1 MWYYNA
7 NIIKTPKSLTVD
19 GVTYPPAVFRNADLL
34 SSLGVVPYREER
46 VDQRY
51 YWTGGLTVDT
61 SGDEAIGTYASI
73 DRDVDKLKEGMLST
87 INSQVASKQGAIDW
101 YWQRASKGGKDVPAE
116 ISDYATTIYY
126 EQNEKEAEVNA
137 LTTLE
142 EIIDYENKPFTET
155 RKVAIYD
162 DEGNVSYG
170 DETETNTRHINM
182 LKHWTANP
190 TDEVD
195 PAFVSL
201 VAD

>member
-51 YWTGGLTVDT
+51 YWTGQLTVDT

-101 YWQRASKGGKDVPAE
+101 YWQRASKGGKAVPAD
-116 ISDYATTIYY
+116 IQTYADTIYY

-137 LTTLE
+137 LTTLA

-155 RKVAIYD
+155 RKIKHTAEDGTVT
-162 DEGNVSYG
+162 YG
-170 DETETNTRHINM
+170 PETDTSNRHINM

-201 VAD
+201 DAN

>member
-7 NIIKTPKSLTVD
+7 NIIKTPKSLTVN

-51 YWTGGLTVDT
+51 YWTGALTVDT
-61 SGDEAIGTYASI
+61 SGDEAIGTYTQT
-73 DRDVDKLKEGMLST
+73 DRDVDTLKENMLGV

-101 YWQRASKGGKDVPAE
+101 YWQRASKGGKAVPAD

-201 VAD
+201 TKD

>member
-51 YWTGGLTVDT
+51 YWTGQLTVDT

-73 DRDVDKLKEGMLST
+73 DRDVDKLKEGMLDT

-101 YWQRASKGGKDVPAE
+101 YWQRASKGGKAVPAD
-116 ISDYATTIYY
+116 IQTYADTIYY

-201 VAD
+201 TKD

>member
-51 YWTGGLTVDT
+51 YWTGQLTVDT
-61 SGDEAIGTYASI
+61 SGDEAVGTYASI
-73 DRDVDKLKEGMLST
+73 DRDVDKLKEGMLDT

-101 YWQRASKGGKDVPAE
+101 YWQRASKGGKDVPVE

-126 EQNEKEAEVNA
+126 EQNEKESEVNA

>member
-7 NIIKTPKSLTVD
+7 TIIKTPKSLTVD

-34 SSLGVVPYREER
+34 SSLGVVPYSEVK

-73 DRDVDKLKEGMLST
+73 DRDVDKLKEGMLDT

-101 YWQRASKGGKDVPAE
+101 YWQRASKGGKDVPAD
-116 ISDYATTIYY
+116 IQTYADTIYY

-137 LTTLE
+137 LTTLA

-155 RKVAIYD
+155 RKIKHTAED
-162 DEGNVSYG
+162 G
-170 DETETNTRHINM
+170 TETYGPETDTSNRHINM
-182 LKHWTANP
+182 CLHWTANP

-201 VAD
+201 TKD

>member
-101 YWQRASKGGKDVPAE
+101 YWQRASKGGKAVPAD

-195 PAFVSL
+195 PSFVSL

>member
-7 NIIKTPKSLTVD
+7 TIIKTPKSLTVN

-34 SSLGVVPYREER
+34 SSLGVVPYSEVK

-51 YWTGGLTVDT
+51 YWTGQLTVDT

-73 DRDVDKLKEGMLST
+73 DRDVDTLKENMLGV

-101 YWQRASKGGKDVPAE
+101 YWQRASKGGKAVPAD

-142 EIIDYENKPFTET
+142 EIIDYENRAYTET

-201 VAD
+201 TKD

>member
-34 SSLGVVPYREER
+34 SSLGVVPYSEVK

-51 YWTGGLTVDT
+51 YWTGALTVDT
-61 SGDEAIGTYASI
+61 SGDEAVGTYASI

-101 YWQRASKGGKDVPAE
+101 YWQRASKGGKAVPAD
-116 ISDYATTIYY
+116 IQTYADTIYY
-126 EQNEKEAEVNA
+126 EQNEKEAEINA
-137 LTTLE
+137 LVTLE
-142 EIIDYENKPFTET
+142 DVMLYEATPFTEV
-155 RKVAIYD
+155 RKVKHTAED
-162 DEGNVSYG
+162 G
-170 DETETNTRHINM
+170 TETYGPETDTSNRHINM
-182 LKHWTANP
+182 CLHWTANP

-201 VAD
+201 TKD